1 MWRGVDRAGPFFE
14 LNFFTFLNSSPEANV
29 VAVLM

>member
-1 MWRGVDRAGPFFE
+1 MWRGALRAGPFFE
-14 LNFFTFLNSSPEANV
+14 LNFVTFLNSSRKANV